1 MKFKSPTD
9 TPVQIVLLS
18 GHSTN
23 IGPEFEEVAD
33 IFINEALAR
42 GCLPES
48 TVRTPSTAKVEAG
61 AGAQGQNNDPKAD
74 YRKAIVTMLDRSED
88 GDFTGD
94 GLPNNN
100 AVSKLVGF
108 RAVKEDVLEVFR
120 EMKAEAEAAE
130 AAEAAKGAGAQGQDT
145 ETGAAGAAIE

>member
-9 TPVQIVLLS
+9 TPVQVVLLS
-18 GHSTN
+18 GHSMN

-48 TVRTPSTAKVEAG
+48 TVQAPSTAKVEAG

-130 AAEAAKGAGAQGQDT
+130 AAKGAGAQGQNT
-145 ETGAAGAAIE
+145 ETGTAGAAIE